1 VSRMTKEELRH
12 DAFAEGTA
20 RVTHWVQHNFMTVL
34 VGVAVVAAIVVGTIL
49 MQQSQAR
56 NRAQASQL
64 MHRAT
69 TQYGAGAYSE
79 GLLTL
84 DDLVSRYGGTPE
96 GKAALYFAGAS
107 HLALGENDAA
117 IERFQAYLEDQP
129 AGTYAG
135 SARAGL
141 ALALEARGDLA
152 DAAQA
157 FRDLRETLDP
167 DDSLFTQAAFGE
179 ARTLRALGQLDAA
192 IAILE
197 PLQGSSDYSI
207 RQEAEGKL
215 SVLRALALESAL

>member
-1 VSRMTKEELRH
+1 MSRMTKDELRH
-12 DAFAEGTA
+12 DPFAEGTA
-20 RVTHWVQHNFMTVL
+20 KATHWVQNNFMTVL
-34 VGVAVVAAIVVGTIL
+34 VGVAVVAAVVVGTIL
-49 MQQSQAR
+49 MQQNQSR
-56 NRAQASQL
+56 SRAQASQL

-117 IERFQAYLEDQP
+117 IERFQAYLDEQP
-129 AGTYAG
+129 DGTYAA
-135 SARAGL
+135 SASSGL

-157 FRDLRETLDP
+157 FRDLRGSLDP
-167 DDSLFTQAAFGE
+167 EHSLYHQAAFGE
-179 ARTLRALGQLDAA
+179 ARALKGLGQLDAA
-192 IAILE
+192 IAVLE
-197 PLQGSSDYSI
+197 PLQGSADYSI

-215 SVLRALALESAL
+215 AVLRALAQESAL